1 MRAHTR
7 PRSEDRNAPPDAPA
21 RGPEAIGGMSRVF
34 AARRHGGLPVLVL
47 LAGLALSITLALL
60 TRRELASSAS
70 ERFDA
75 VALDVARKVERR
87 FDDYTAVLVGLQ
99 ARFNTERE
107 LTRKEFRDYVAGLH
121 LHTNYPGFQAV
132 NFAAYLR
139 EGEKQRF
146 EALMREDAALNAAI
160 GAPYAVKPPGQR
172 AEYFP
177 LAFIEP
183 LAGNERLLGNDLGAM
198 PQRGNALEQSRD
210 TGGLASSG
218 RRIRIG
224 QQQPAV
230 GLAMRLPVYRAG
242 MPQETVEQRRAAYIG
257 TVGAGFSVAAML
269 RDVLGDRGAQPTR
282 RLRLV
287 DAGPGPGATGTR
299 TESGFVELT
308 QVDDNQLLYDSA
320 APGGPPGAGARAAS
334 ATANASTS
342 AAPRVLRH
350 LVFELGGRSW
360 LIEVSDDERAVVGPV
375 DEAAPWL
382 IGLAGAIIS
391 ALLAGV
397 VFSLGSAGGR
407 AQALAREMTRHLRDS
422 ERQLEEA
429 QRLANLGSWILD
441 TPTGRLKC
449 SSQARRILGLQDD
462 ETELAELATL
472 LARVPPDERTVVGE
486 HILEAALRRE
496 RREFEHHLDLP
507 DGGERWLHV
516 IVEPVD
522 EAGAHQLRG
531 VVRDDTQARRNAL
544 RLQLEHEIARL
555 LLADGEPNTVLAKA
569 LEAACL
575 HLRWDCAAL
584 WRAGIDGR
592 ARCTAAW
599 RVADVPALEH
609 FTRISRTLEYR
620 ADEGSLG
627 RAWAQRAPVH
637 MERLQE
643 LNDFTRD
650 AFAGRAGLSVGLIV
664 PTTAG
669 GSMTAME
676 FYSRDA
682 LTADADAL
690 ESLNVIAM
698 QIAQY
703 EQRMHAE
710 RQLRHVAS
718 HDALTGLQN
727 RAALEREMAR
737 AIKRSNR
744 HRMRF
749 AVMFIDLDRFKQI
762 NDTLGHGVGD
772 MMIRVCGERLKA
784 LLREDDTVARFGGDE
799 FVLLLEN
806 LSSPSDAAM
815 LAKKALACFE
825 EPFLT
830 DGHELHVS
838 ASIGVSV
845 YPEDGADAETLVK
858 NADTAM
864 YRAKER
870 GRGSYCFYTAQM
882 NAQGTE
888 RLMLE
893 SGLRRAVE
901 RGELEL
907 HYQPKME
914 LGGQRIVGVEALMRW
929 RHPALGMVS
938 PAQFIPIA
946 EETGLI
952 ESIGRW
958 ALERACADAMTWR
971 EVGLP
976 ALQVSVNLSP
986 RQLGSRNVINE
997 IRTILDTTGLEPGL
1011 LELEITEGVMMKNPE
1026 HAVKLLEDI
1035 RAMGIGLAID
1045 DFGTGYS
1052 SLSYLKRFPLST
1064 VKIDRAFIHDVSENA
1079 DAQALVD
1086 SIITLAHGLRMKVVA
1101 EGVETMVQL
1110 DHLRSRGCDEIQGFL
1125 LCKPLP
1131 RDELCKFVLRH
1142 LNTPFASPIAA

>member
-1 MRAHTR
+1 VSGADVGHR
-7 PRSEDRNAPPDAPA
+7 PAV
-21 RGPEAIGGMSRVF
+21 SRVF
-34 AARRHGGLPVLVL
+34 SARRPGVLPLIVM
-47 LAGLALSITLALL
+47 LAGLALSILLALL
-60 TRRELASSAS
+60 ARRELANNAN

-75 VALDVARKVERR
+75 VAIDIARKVERR

-107 LTRKEFRDYVAGLH
+107 LTRKDFRDYVAGLN
-121 LHTNYPGFQAV
+121 LPANYPGFQAV
-132 NFAAYLR
+132 NFAAYLS
-139 EGEKQRF
+139 GDDKARF
-146 EALMREDAALNAAI
+146 EAAMREDAALSAAI
-160 GAPYAVKPPGQR
+160 GSPYAVKPPGAR
-172 AEYFP
+172 PEYYP

-198 PQRGNALEQSRD
+198 PNRGNALEQSRD

-224 QQQPAV
+224 QKQAAI
-230 GLAMRLPVYRAG
+230 GLAMRLPVYRPG
-242 MPQETVEQRRAAYIG
+242 TPLETVEQRRAAYIG

-269 RDVLGDRGAQPTR
+269 RDVLGARDAQPTR
-282 RLRLV
+282 RLRLL

-299 TESGFVELT
+299 SESRFVS
-308 QVDDNQLLYDSA
+308 VAKIDDEQMLYDSA
-320 APGGPPGAGARAAS
+320 APEGPTAAAAATTHPHTPAAKAPARVQ
-334 ATANASTS
+334 
-342 AAPRVLRH
+342 RL
-350 LVFELGGRSW
+350 LGFELGGHSW
-360 LIEVSDDERAVVGPV
+360 LIEVSDDQHAVTGKL
-375 DEAAPWL
+375 DQAAPWL
-382 IGLAGAIIS
+382 IAVAGAVIS

-397 VFSLGSAGGR
+397 VYSLGTAGSR
-407 AQALAREMTRHLRDS
+407 AQALARDMTRHLRDS

-441 TPTGRLKC
+441 GQTGRLQC
-449 SSQARRILGLQDD
+449 SAQATRILGLGGSGL
-462 ETELAELATL
+462 TELAAL
-472 LARVPPDERTVVGE
+472 LSRVPADERTEVGE
-486 HILEAALRRE
+486 HIRDAARCRE
-496 RREFEHHLDLP
+496 RREFDHHLHLA
-507 DGGERWLHV
+507 DGDERWLHV
-516 IVEPVD
+516 IVEPTD
-522 EAGAHQLRG
+522 EGGRPLLRG
-531 VVRDDTQARRNAL
+531 VVRDDTQQRRSAL
-544 RLQLEHEIARL
+544 RLNLEHQIARL

-569 LEAACL
+569 LEAACA

-584 WRAGIDGR
+584 WRAGVDGR

-609 FTRISRTLEYR
+609 FVRISRTLEYR

-627 RAWAQRAPVH
+627 RAWAQGSAVRVD
-637 MERLQE
+637 RLQE

-664 PTTAG
+664 PTTAA
-669 GSMTAME
+669 GSMTALE
-676 FYSRDA
+676 FYCRDA
-682 LTADADAL
+682 QAADADAL
-690 ESLNVIAM
+690 ETLNVIAM

-703 EQRMHAE
+703 EQRMSAE
-710 RQLRHVAS
+710 QQLRHVAS

-727 RAALEREMAR
+727 RASLERELSR

-772 MMIRVCGERLKA
+772 LMIRVCGERLQA

-806 LSSPSDAAM
+806 LSSPSDAAV

-830 DGHELHVS
+830 DGHELHIS

-845 YPEDGADAETLVK
+845 YPEDGNDAETLVK

-870 GRGSYCFYTAQM
+870 GRGTYCFYTAQM

-893 SGLRRAVE
+893 SGLRRAVD

-907 HYQPKME
+907 HYQPKLE
-914 LGGQRIVGVEALMRW
+914 LGSQRIVGVEALMRW

-952 ESIGRW
+952 EPIGRW
-958 ALERACADAMTWR
+958 ALERACADAVAWR
-971 EVGLP
+971 ALGLP
-976 ALQVSVNLSP
+976 ALQMSVNVSP
-986 RQLGSRNVINE
+986 RQLNSRSIINE
-997 IRTILDTTGLEPGL
+997 IRTILDSTGLEPEL
-1011 LELEITEGVMMKNPE
+1011 LELEITEGAMMKNPE
-1026 HAVKLLEDI
+1026 HAVKLLEDV
-1035 RAMGIGLAID
+1035 RAMGVGLAID

-1052 SLSYLKRFPLST
+1052 SLSYLRRFPLST
-1064 VKIDRAFIHDVSENA
+1064 VKIDRAFINDVSENA

-1142 LNTPFASPIAA
+1142 ISTPFASPIAA

>member
-1 MRAHTR
+1 VVFMSAVDRSTR
-7 PRSEDRNAPPDAPA
+7 PVVTRLF
-21 RGPEAIGGMSRVF
+21 GG
-34 AARRHGGLPVLVL
+34 RRPGALPLVVL
-47 LAGLALSITLALL
+47 LAGVALSIALALL
-60 TRRELASSAS
+60 THRELARNADD
-70 ERFDA
+70 RFDA
-75 VALDVARKVERR
+75 VAMDIARKVERR

-107 LTRKEFRDYVAGLH
+107 LTRKDFSDYVAGLN
-121 LHTNYPGFQAV
+121 LPANYPGFQAV
-132 NFAAYLR
+132 NYAAYLR
-139 EGEKQRF
+139 GDDKARF
-146 EALMREDAALNAAI
+146 EALMSEDGTLTAAI
-160 GAPYAVKPPGQR
+160 GSPYAVKPPGAR
-172 AEYFP
+172 AEYYP

-183 LAGNERLLGNDLGAM
+183 LAGNERALGKDLGAM
-198 PQRGNALEQSRD
+198 PNRGNALEQSRD

-218 RRIRIG
+218 RRIRIA
-224 QQQPAV
+224 QQKDSI
-230 GLAMRLPVYRAG
+230 GLAMRLPVYRPG
-242 MPQETVEQRRAAYIG
+242 MPVDTVEQRRAAYIG
-257 TVGAGFSVAAML
+257 TVGAGFSVSAML
-269 RDVLGDRGAQPTR
+269 GDVLGTRDAPPTR
-282 RLRLV
+282 RLRLI
-287 DAGPGPGATGTR
+287 DAGPGAGATGSR
-299 TESGFVELT
+299 SESRFVSVANIDES
-308 QVDDNQLLYDSA
+308 QLLYDSA
-320 APGGPPGAGARAAS
+320 APEGLPATATAARQPAAS
-334 ATANASTS
+334 P
-342 AAPRVLRH
+342 APRVQRQLA
-350 LVFELGGRSW
+350 FELGGHSW
-360 LIEVSDDERAVVGPV
+360 LIEVSDDAHAVAGTV

-382 IGLAGAIIS
+382 IALAGSVIS
-391 ALLAGV
+391 VLLAGV
-397 VFSLGSAGGR
+397 VYSLGTAGGR
-407 AQALAREMTRHLRDS
+407 AQALARDMTRHLRDS

-441 TPTGRLKC
+441 PQTGHMQC
-449 SSQARRILGLQDD
+449 SAEARRILGLDGTGT
-462 ETELAELATL
+462 TELAAL
-472 LARVPPDERTVVGE
+472 LSRVPADERTEVGE
-486 HILEAALRRE
+486 HIRDAARCRE
-496 RREFEHHLDLP
+496 RREFEHHLHLA
-507 DGGERWLHV
+507 DGGERWLRV
-516 IVEPVD
+516 IVEPAE
-522 EAGAHQLRG
+522 EAGGLLLRG
-531 VVRDDTQARRNAL
+531 VVRDDTEQRRSAL
-544 RLQLEHEIARL
+544 RQNLEHEIARL
-555 LLADGEPNTVLAKA
+555 LLADGEPNAVLAKA
-569 LEAACL
+569 LEAACM

-584 WRAGIDGR
+584 WRAGVDGR

-599 RVADVPALEH
+599 RVDGAPALEH
-609 FTRISRTLEYR
+609 FVRISRTLEYR

-627 RAWAQRAPVH
+627 RAWGQCTAVRVD
-637 MERLQE
+637 RLQDV
-643 LNDFTRD
+643 NDFTRD
-650 AFAGRAGLSVGLIV
+650 AFAGRAGLSVGLVV
-664 PTTAG
+664 PPAAAG
-669 GSMTAME
+669 AMTALE
-676 FYSRDA
+676 FYCRDPRA
-682 LTADADAL
+682 ADDNAL

-710 RQLRHVAS
+710 QQLRHVAS

-727 RAALEREMAR
+727 RSSLERELSR

-772 MMIRVCGERLKA
+772 RMIRVCGERLQA

-806 LSSPSDAAM
+806 LSSPSDAAV
-815 LAKKALACFE
+815 LAKKALACFD

-830 DGHELHVS
+830 DGHELHIS

-845 YPEDGADAETLVK
+845 YPEDGGDAETLVK

-893 SGLRRAVE
+893 SGLRRAVD

-907 HYQPKME
+907 HYQPKLE
-914 LGGQRIVGVEALMRW
+914 LETQRIVGVEALMRW

-952 ESIGRW
+952 ETIGRW
-958 ALERACADAMTWR
+958 ALERACADAVAWR
-971 EVGLP
+971 ALGMP
-976 ALQVSVNLSP
+976 ALQVSVNVSP
-986 RQLGSRNVINE
+986 RQLGSRSIINE
-997 IRTILDTTGLEPGL
+997 IRGILDSTGLEPEL
-1011 LELEITEGVMMKNPE
+1011 LELEITEGAMMKNPE

-1052 SLSYLKRFPLST
+1052 SLSYLRRFPLSA
-1064 VKIDRAFIHDVSENA
+1064 VKIDRAFINDVSENA

-1110 DHLRSRGCDEIQGFL
+1110 DHLRSRGCDEIQGYL

-1142 LNTPFASPIAA
+1142 LSTPFASPIAA

>member
-1 MRAHTR
+1 MTPRHRSRAEER
-7 PRSEDRNAPPDAPA
+7 RAASEAAASAVPVAAAGGPRA
-21 RGPEAIGGMSRVF
+21 F
-34 AARRHGGLPVLVL
+34 AARRPGVLPLVVLV
-47 LAGLALSITLALL
+47 AGLALSITLALL
-60 TRRELASSAS
+60 TRSELASSAS

-75 VALDVARKVERR
+75 AALDIARKVERR

-107 LTRKEFRDYVAGLH
+107 LTRKEFRDYVAGLN
-121 LHTNYPGFQAV
+121 LHSNYPGFQAV

-139 EGEKQRF
+139 DGEKERF
-146 EALMREDAALNAAI
+146 EALMREDAGLNAAI
-160 GAPYAVKPPGQR
+160 GSPYTVKPPGQR

-183 LAGNERLLGNDLGAM
+183 LAGNERLLGRDLGAM

-224 QQQPAV
+224 QQQQI

-242 MPQETVEQRRAAYIG
+242 MPVETVEQRRAAYVG
-257 TVGAGFSVAAML
+257 TVGAGFSVPAML
-269 RDVLGDRGAQPTR
+269 KDVLGDRDAHATR
-282 RLRLV
+282 RLRLI
-287 DAGPGPGATGTR
+287 DAGPGTGATGTR
-299 TESGFVELT
+299 TESRFVELARI
-308 QVDDNQLLYDSA
+308 DDDQLLYDSA
-320 APGGPPGAGARAAS
+320 APETAAS
-334 ATANASTS
+334 ATALRAASANAGTD
-342 AAPRVLRH
+342 AAPRVMRH

-360 LIEVSDDERAVVGPV
+360 LIEVSDDEHAVVGAV

-382 IGLAGAIIS
+382 IGLAGAVIS

-397 VFSLGSAGGR
+397 VFSLGSAGSR
-407 AQALAREMTRHLRDS
+407 AQALARDMTRHLRDS

-429 QRLANLGSWILD
+429 QRLAKLGSWILD
-441 TPTGRLKC
+441 AQSGRLAC
-449 SSQARRILGLQDD
+449 SSEARRILGLEDGAA
-462 ETELAELATL
+462 AELGGVL
-472 LARVPPDERTVVGE
+472 SRVPAEERAEVE
-486 HILEAALRRE
+486 QHIREAAARRE
-496 RREFEHHLDLP
+496 RREFEHHLLLV
-507 DGGERWLHV
+507 DGSERWLHV
-516 IVEPVD
+516 TVEPVD
-522 EAGAHQLRG
+522 EGGAGKLRG
-531 VVRDDTQARRNAL
+531 VVRDDTQLRRSAL

-555 LLADGEPNTVLAKA
+555 LLADGEPNAVLAQA
-569 LEAACL
+569 LEAACV

-584 WRAGIDGR
+584 WRAGADGR

-599 RVADVPALEH
+599 RVADAPALEH
-609 FTRISRTLEYR
+609 FTRISRSLEYR

-627 RAWAQRAPVH
+627 RAWAGGIPVYVD
-637 MERLQE
+637 RLQQV
-643 LNDFTRD
+643 NDFTRD

-664 PTTAG
+664 PTTAA
-669 GSMTAME
+669 GSMTALE
-676 FYSRDA
+676 LYSRDA
-682 LTADADAL
+682 RTADADAL
-690 ESLNVIAM
+690 ETLNVIAM

-710 RQLRHVAS
+710 QQLRHVAS

-806 LSSPSDAAM
+806 LSSPSDAAV

-830 DGHELHVS
+830 GGHELHIS

-845 YPEDGADAETLVK
+845 YPEDGVDAETLVK

-958 ALERACADAMTWR
+958 ALERACADAVSWR
-971 EVGLP
+971 EAGVP

-1011 LELEITEGVMMKNPE
+1011 LELEITEGAMMKNPE

-1035 RAMGIGLAID
+1035 RAMGVGLAID

-1052 SLSYLKRFPLST
+1052 SLSYLRRFPLST

-1110 DHLRSRGCDEIQGFL
+1110 DHLAQRGCDEIQGYL

-1142 LNTPFASPIAA
+1142 ISTPFASPIAA

>member
-1 MRAHTR
+1 MSAAAEGHR
-7 PRSEDRNAPPDAPA
+7 P
-21 RGPEAIGGMSRVF
+21 V
-34 AARRHGGLPVLVL
+34 AAGLSSGRRPGVLPLIVL
-47 LAGLALSITLALL
+47 LAGVALSIALALL
-60 TRRELASSAS
+60 THRELARNADD
-70 ERFDA
+70 RFDA
-75 VALDVARKVERR
+75 VAMDIARKVERR

-107 LTRKEFRDYVAGLH
+107 LTRKDFRDYVAGLN
-121 LHTNYPGFQAV
+121 LAANYPGFQAV
-132 NFAAYLR
+132 NYAAYLR
-139 EGEKQRF
+139 GDDKARF
-146 EALMREDAALNAAI
+146 EALMRQDETLTAAI
-160 GAPYAVKPPGQR
+160 GSPYAVKPPGAR
-172 AEYFP
+172 AEYYP
-177 LAFIEP
+177 LAFVEP
-183 LAGNERLLGNDLGAM
+183 LAGNERALGKDLGAM
-198 PQRGNALEQSRD
+198 PNRGNALEQSRD

-224 QQQPAV
+224 QQKDAI
-230 GLAMRLPVYRAG
+230 GLAMRLPVYRPG
-242 MPQETVEQRRAAYIG
+242 MPVDTVEQRRAAYIG

-269 RDVLGDRGAQPTR
+269 RDVLGTPDAQPTR
-282 RLRLV
+282 RLRLI
-287 DAGPGPGATGTR
+287 DAGLGAGDTGTR
-299 TESGFVELT
+299 AESRFVS
-308 QVDDNQLLYDSA
+308 VANIDDSQLLYDSA
-320 APGGPPGAGARAAS
+320 APEELPAA
-334 ATANASTS
+334 ATAARQPAAGT
-342 AAPRVLRH
+342 APRVQRVLA
-350 LVFELGGRSW
+350 FELGGHSW
-360 LIEVSDDERAVVGPV
+360 LIEVSDDMDAVTGTV
-375 DEAAPWL
+375 DKAAPWL
-382 IGLAGAIIS
+382 IALAGSVIS

-397 VFSLGSAGGR
+397 VYSLGTAGGR
-407 AQALAREMTRHLRDS
+407 AQALARDMTRHLRDS

-441 TPTGRLKC
+441 AQTGHMQC
-449 SSQARRILGLQDD
+449 SAEARRILGLDGTGS
-462 ETELAELATL
+462 TELAAL
-472 LARVPPDERTVVGE
+472 LSRVPADQRTEVGE
-486 HILEAALRRE
+486 HISEVARCRE
-496 RREFEHHLDLP
+496 RREFEHHLHLV

-516 IVEPVD
+516 IVEPAE
-522 EAGAHQLRG
+522 EAGGLLLRG
-531 VVRDDTQARRNAL
+531 VVRDDTEQRRSAL
-544 RLQLEHEIARL
+544 RQNLEHEIARL
-555 LLADGEPNTVLAKA
+555 LLADGEPQAVLAKA
-569 LEAACL
+569 LEAACV

-584 WRAGIDGR
+584 WRAGVDGR

-599 RVADVPALEH
+599 RVDGMPALEH
-609 FTRISRTLEYR
+609 FVRISRTLEYR

-627 RAWAQRAPVH
+627 RAWAQGTAVRV
-637 MERLQE
+637 ERLQDV
-643 LNDFTRD
+643 NDFTRD
-650 AFAGRAGLSVGLIV
+650 AFAGRAGLTVGLIV
-664 PTTAG
+664 PTTAAG
-669 GSMTAME
+669 AMTALE
-676 FYSRDA
+676 FYCRDPRA
-682 LTADADAL
+682 ADDDAL

-727 RAALEREMAR
+727 RSSLERELSR

-772 MMIRVCGERLKA
+772 RMIRVCGERLQA

-799 FVLLLEN
+799 FVLLMEN
-806 LSSPSDAAM
+806 LSSPSDAAV

-830 DGHELHVS
+830 DGHELHIS

-845 YPEDGADAETLVK
+845 YPEDGGDAETLVK

-893 SGLRRAVE
+893 SGLRRAVD

-907 HYQPKME
+907 HYQPKLE
-914 LGGQRIVGVEALMRW
+914 LDTRRIVGVEALMRW
-929 RHPALGMVS
+929 RHPVLGMVS

-958 ALERACADAMTWR
+958 ALERACDDAVAWR
-971 EVGLP
+971 ALGMP
-976 ALQVSVNLSP
+976 ALQVSVNVSP
-986 RQLGSRNVINE
+986 RQLGSRSIINE
-997 IRTILDTTGLEPGL
+997 IRGILDSTGLEPEL
-1011 LELEITEGVMMKNPE
+1011 LELEITEGAMMKNPE

-1052 SLSYLKRFPLST
+1052 SLSYLRRFPLST
-1064 VKIDRAFIHDVSENA
+1064 VKIDRAFINDVSENA

-1110 DHLRSRGCDEIQGFL
+1110 DHLRSRGCDEIQGYL

-1142 LNTPFASPIAA
+1142 LSTPFASPIAA

>member
-1 MRAHTR
+1 MSGGGQGMRAAASRLFGTR
-7 PRSEDRNAPPDAPA
+7 RPGA
-21 RGPEAIGGMSRVF
+21 
-34 AARRHGGLPVLVL
+34 LPLIVL
-47 LAGLALSITLALL
+47 LTGLALSITLALL
-60 TRRELASSAS
+60 TRRELASNAA

-75 VALDVARKVERR
+75 AALDIARKVERR

-99 ARFNTERE
+99 ARFNTDHE
-107 LTRKEFRDYVAGLH
+107 LTRKDFRDYVAGLN
-121 LHTNYPGFQAV
+121 LPANYPGFQAV
-132 NFAAYLR
+132 NFAVYLR
-139 EGEKQRF
+139 AEDKDRF
-146 EALMREDAALNAAI
+146 EATMRQDAGLSAAI
-160 GAPYAVKPPGQR
+160 GSPYTVKPPGAR
-172 AEYFP
+172 PEYYP

-183 LAGNERLLGNDLGAM
+183 LAGNERALGKDLGAM

-224 QQQPAV
+224 PQQGSV
-230 GLAMRLPVYRAG
+230 GLAMRLPVYRPGA
-242 MPQETVEQRRAAYIG
+242 PLETVEQRRAAYIG

-269 RDVLGDRGAQPTR
+269 RDVLGARDAATTR
-282 RLRLV
+282 RLRLL
-287 DAGPGPGATGTR
+287 DAGPGSGATGTR
-299 TESGFVELT
+299 AESRFVGFAKI
-308 QVDDNQLLYDSA
+308 DDDQLLYDSA
-320 APGGPPGAGARAAS
+320 APDGAPAAAKTAAATEARVQRLLS
-334 ATANASTS
+334 
-342 AAPRVLRH
+342 
-350 LVFELGGRSW
+350 FELGGHSW
-360 LIEVSDDERAVVGPV
+360 LIEVSDDAHAVNGTV
-375 DEAAPWL
+375 DEAVPWL
-382 IGLAGAIIS
+382 IAVAGAVIS

-397 VFSLGSAGGR
+397 VYSLGTAGGR
-407 AQALAREMTRHLRDS
+407 AQALARDMTRHLRAS

-441 TPTGRLKC
+441 PQSGRMQC
-449 SSQARRILGLQDD
+449 SAEARRILGLDGSGI
-462 ETELAELATL
+462 TELAAL
-472 LARVPPDERTVVGE
+472 LSRVPADERTEVGE
-486 HILEAALRRE
+486 HIRDAARCRE
-496 RREFEHHLDLP
+496 RREFDHHLHLA

-516 IVEPVD
+516 IVEPTEED
-522 EAGAHQLRG
+522 GRTLLRG
-531 VVRDDTQARRNAL
+531 VVRDDTQQRRSML
-544 RLQLEHEIARL
+544 RLNLEHGIARL
-555 LLADGEPNTVLAKA
+555 LLAEGEPNAVLAKA
-569 LEAACL
+569 LEAACT

-584 WRAGIDGR
+584 WRAGADGR

-609 FTRISRTLEYR
+609 FVRISRTLEYR

-627 RAWAQRAPVH
+627 RAWALGSPVRVEH
-637 MERLQE
+637 LQG

-650 AFAGRAGLSVGLIV
+650 AFAGRAGLSLGLIV
-664 PTTAG
+664 PTAAAG
-669 GSMTAME
+669 AMTALE
-676 FYSRDA
+676 FYSRDTKA
-682 LTADADAL
+682 ADAEAL
-690 ESLNVIAM
+690 ETLNIIAM

-703 EQRMHAE
+703 EQRMSAE
-710 RQLRHVAS
+710 LQLRHVAS

-727 RAALEREMAR
+727 RASLERELSR

-806 LSSPSDAAM
+806 LSSPSDAAV

-830 DGHELHVS
+830 GGHELHIS

-845 YPEDGADAETLVK
+845 YPEDGVDAETLVK

-893 SGLRRAVE
+893 SGLRRAVD

-907 HYQPKME
+907 HYQPKLE
-914 LGGQRIVGVEALMRW
+914 LETQRIVGVEALMRW

-952 ESIGRW
+952 EPIGRW
-958 ALERACADAMTWR
+958 ALERACADAVAWR
-971 EVGLP
+971 ALGVP
-976 ALQVSVNLSP
+976 ALQVSVNVSP
-986 RQLGSRNVINE
+986 RQLGSRSIINE
-997 IRTILDTTGLEPGL
+997 IRAILDSTGLEPEL
-1011 LELEITEGVMMKNPE
+1011 LELEITEGAMMKNPE

-1035 RAMGIGLAID
+1035 RALGIGLAID

-1052 SLSYLKRFPLST
+1052 SLSYLRRFPLST
-1064 VKIDRAFIHDVSENA
+1064 VKIDRAFINDVSENA

-1142 LNTPFASPIAA
+1142 IGTPFASPIAA

>member
-1 MRAHTR
+1 VSGADVGHR
-7 PRSEDRNAPPDAPA
+7 PAV
-21 RGPEAIGGMSRVF
+21 SRVF
-34 AARRHGGLPVLVL
+34 SARRPGVLPLIVM
-47 LAGLALSITLALL
+47 LAGLALSILLALL
-60 TRRELASSAS
+60 ARRELANNAN

-75 VALDVARKVERR
+75 VAMDIARKVERR

-107 LTRKEFRDYVAGLH
+107 LTRKDFRDYVAGLN
-121 LHTNYPGFQAV
+121 LPANYPGFQAV
-132 NFAAYLR
+132 NFAAYLS
-139 EGEKQRF
+139 GDDKARF
-146 EALMREDAALNAAI
+146 EAAMREDAALSAAI
-160 GAPYAVKPPGQR
+160 GSPYAVKPPGAR
-172 AEYFP
+172 PEYYP

-198 PQRGNALEQSRD
+198 PNRGNALEQSRD

-224 QQQPAV
+224 QKQAAI
-230 GLAMRLPVYRAG
+230 GLAMRLPVYRPG
-242 MPQETVEQRRAAYIG
+242 TPLETVEQRRAAYIG

-269 RDVLGDRGAQPTR
+269 RDVLGARDAQPTR
-282 RLRLV
+282 RLRLL

-299 TESGFVELT
+299 SESRFVS
-308 QVDDNQLLYDSA
+308 VAKIDDEQMLYDSA
-320 APGGPPGAGARAAS
+320 APEGPTAAAAATTHPHTPAAKAPARVQ
-334 ATANASTS
+334 
-342 AAPRVLRH
+342 RL
-350 LVFELGGRSW
+350 LGFELGGHSW
-360 LIEVSDDERAVVGPV
+360 LIEVSDDQHAVTGKL
-375 DEAAPWL
+375 DQAAPWL
-382 IGLAGAIIS
+382 IAVAGAVIS

-397 VFSLGSAGGR
+397 VYSLGTAGSR
-407 AQALAREMTRHLRDS
+407 AQALARDMTRHLRDS

-441 TPTGRLKC
+441 GQTGRLQC
-449 SSQARRILGLQDD
+449 SAQASRILGLGGSGL
-462 ETELAELATL
+462 TELAAL
-472 LARVPPDERTVVGE
+472 LSRVPADERTEVGE
-486 HILEAALRRE
+486 HIRDAARCRE
-496 RREFEHHLDLP
+496 RREFDHHLHLA
-507 DGGERWLHV
+507 DGDERWLHV
-516 IVEPVD
+516 IVEPTD
-522 EAGAHQLRG
+522 EGGRPLLRG
-531 VVRDDTQARRNAL
+531 VVRDDTQQRRSAL
-544 RLQLEHEIARL
+544 RLNLEHQIARL

-569 LEAACL
+569 LEAACA

-584 WRAGIDGR
+584 WRAGVDGR

-609 FTRISRTLEYR
+609 FVRISRTLEYR

-627 RAWAQRAPVH
+627 RAWALGSAVRVD
-637 MERLQE
+637 RLQE

-664 PTTAG
+664 PTTAA
-669 GSMTAME
+669 GSMTALE
-676 FYSRDA
+676 FYCRDA
-682 LTADADAL
+682 QAADADAL
-690 ESLNVIAM
+690 ETLNVIAM

-703 EQRMHAE
+703 EQRMSAE
-710 RQLRHVAS
+710 QQLRHVAS

-727 RAALEREMAR
+727 RASLERELSR

-772 MMIRVCGERLKA
+772 LMIRVCGERLQA

-806 LSSPSDAAM
+806 LSSPSDAAV

-830 DGHELHVS
+830 DGHELHIS

-845 YPEDGADAETLVK
+845 YPEDGNDAETLVK

-870 GRGSYCFYTAQM
+870 GRGTYCFYTAQM

-893 SGLRRAVE
+893 SGLRRAVD

-907 HYQPKME
+907 HYQPKLE
-914 LGGQRIVGVEALMRW
+914 LGSQRIVGVEALMRW

-952 ESIGRW
+952 EPIGRW
-958 ALERACADAMTWR
+958 ALERACADAVAWR
-971 EVGLP
+971 ALGLP
-976 ALQVSVNLSP
+976 ALQMSVNVSP
-986 RQLGSRNVINE
+986 RQLNSRSIINE
-997 IRTILDTTGLEPGL
+997 IRTILDSTGLEPEL
-1011 LELEITEGVMMKNPE
+1011 LELEITEGAMMKNPE
-1026 HAVKLLEDI
+1026 HAVKLLEDV
-1035 RAMGIGLAID
+1035 RAMGVGLAID

-1052 SLSYLKRFPLST
+1052 SLSYLRRFPLST
-1064 VKIDRAFIHDVSENA
+1064 VKIDRAFINDVSENA

-1142 LNTPFASPIAA
+1142 ISTPFASPIAA

>member
-1 MRAHTR
+1 MSAR
-7 PRSEDRNAPPDAPA
+7 PAV
-21 RGPEAIGGMSRVF
+21 SRLF
-34 AARRHGGLPVLVL
+34 SARRPGVLPLIVL
-47 LAGLALSITLALL
+47 LAGLALSIMLALL
-60 TRRELASSAS
+60 AHRELANNADD
-70 ERFDA
+70 RFDA
-75 VALDVARKVERR
+75 AAMDIARKVERR

-99 ARFNTERE
+99 ARFNTEHE
-107 LTRKEFRDYVAGLH
+107 LTRKDFRDYVAGLN
-121 LHTNYPGFQAV
+121 LPANYPGFQAV

-139 EGEKQRF
+139 GDDKARF
-146 EALMREDAALNAAI
+146 EARMRQDAGLSAAI
-160 GAPYAVKPPGQR
+160 GSAYAIKPPGGR
-172 AEYFP
+172 PEYYP

-198 PQRGNALEQSRD
+198 PNRGNALEQSRD

-224 QQQPAV
+224 QKQSAI
-230 GLAMRLPVYRAG
+230 GLAMRLPVYRPGA
-242 MPQETVEQRRAAYIG
+242 PLETVEQRREAYVG
-257 TVGAGFSVAAML
+257 TVGAGFSVAAMM
-269 RDVLGDRGAQPTR
+269 RDVLGPPEAQPTR
-282 RLRLV
+282 RLRLL

-299 TESGFVELT
+299 SESRFVSMAKI
-308 QVDDNQLLYDSA
+308 DDEQLLYDSA
-320 APGGPPGAGARAAS
+320 APDGPT
-334 ATANASTS
+334 ATA
-342 AAPRVLRH
+342 AATQTPATKAPARVQRMLS
-350 LVFELGGRSW
+350 FELGGHSW
-360 LIEVSDDERAVVGPV
+360 LIEVSDDQHAVAGAV

-382 IGLAGAIIS
+382 IAFAGAVIS
-391 ALLAGV
+391 VLLAGV
-397 VFSLGSAGGR
+397 VYSLGTAGGR
-407 AQALAREMTRHLRDS
+407 AQALARDMTRHLRDS

-441 TPTGRLKC
+441 AQTGRLQC
-449 SSQARRILGLQDD
+449 SAEARRILGLDASGV
-462 ETELAELATL
+462 TELAAL
-472 LARVPPDERTVVGE
+472 LSRVPADERTEVGE
-486 HILEAALRRE
+486 HIRDAARCRE
-496 RREFEHHLDLP
+496 RREFDHHLHMG
-507 DGGERWLHV
+507 DGGESWLHV
-516 IVEPVD
+516 IVEPAE
-522 EAGAHQLRG
+522 EAGRLLLRG
-531 VVRDDTQARRNAL
+531 VVRDDTQQRRSAS
-544 RLQLEHEIARL
+544 RLNLEHQIARL
-555 LLADGEPNTVLAKA
+555 LLADGEPDTVLAKA
-569 LEAACL
+569 LEAACV
-575 HLRWDCAAL
+575 HLAWDCAAL
-584 WRAGIDGR
+584 WRAGVDGR

-599 RVADVPALEH
+599 RVAGVPALEH
-609 FTRISRTLEYR
+609 FVRISRTLEYR

-627 RAWAQRAPVH
+627 RAWAQGSAVRVD
-637 MERLQE
+637 RLQE

-664 PTTAG
+664 PTSAG
-669 GSMTAME
+669 GSMTALE
-676 FYSRDA
+676 FYCRDPQA
-682 LTADADAL
+682 ADADAL

-703 EQRMHAE
+703 EQRMSAE

-727 RAALEREMAR
+727 RAALERELSR

-772 MMIRVCGERLKA
+772 MMIRVCGERLQA

-799 FVLLLEN
+799 FVLLMES
-806 LSSPSDAAM
+806 LSSPSDAAV
-815 LAKKALACFE
+815 LAKRALACFE

-830 DGHELHVS
+830 DGHELHIS

-845 YPEDGADAETLVK
+845 YPEDGSDAETLVK

-870 GRGSYCFYTAQM
+870 GRGTYCFYTAQM

-893 SGLRRAVE
+893 SGLRRAVD

-907 HYQPKME
+907 HYQPKLE
-914 LGGQRIVGVEALMRW
+914 LGSRRIVGVEALMRW

-952 ESIGRW
+952 EPIGRW
-958 ALERACADAMTWR
+958 ALERACADAVAWR
-971 EVGLP
+971 ALGLP
-976 ALQVSVNLSP
+976 ALQMSVNLSP
-986 RQLGSRNVINE
+986 RQLGSRGIIND
-997 IRTILDTTGLEPGL
+997 IRGILDSTGLEPEL
-1011 LELEITEGVMMKNPE
+1011 LELEITEGAMMKNPE
-1026 HAVKLLEDI
+1026 HAAKLLEDV
-1035 RAMGIGLAID
+1035 RAMGVGLAID

-1052 SLSYLKRFPLST
+1052 SLSYLRRFPLST
-1064 VKIDRAFIHDVSENA
+1064 VKIDRAFINDVPENA

-1142 LNTPFASPIAA
+1142 ISTPFASPIAA

>member
-1 MRAHTR
+1 MNRNGNAGR
-7 PRSEDRNAPPDAPA
+7 PLV
-21 RGPEAIGGMSRVF
+21 SRVF
-34 AARRHGGLPVLVL
+34 AARRPGALPLVVL
-47 LAGLALSITLALL
+47 LTGLALSVALAWL
-60 TRRELASSAS
+60 TRRELGNSAA

-75 VALDVARKVERR
+75 VALDIARKVEGR

-99 ARFNTERE
+99 ARFNTEHE
-107 LTRKEFRDYVAGLH
+107 LTRKDFRDYVAGLN
-121 LHTNYPGFQAV
+121 LPANYPGFQAV
-132 NFAAYLR
+132 NFAVHVR
-139 EGEKQRF
+139 GEDKARF
-146 EALMREDAALNAAI
+146 EAQMREDAGITAAI
-160 GAPYAVKPPGQR
+160 GSPYSIKPPGAR
-172 AEYFP
+172 AEYYP

-183 LAGNERLLGNDLGAM
+183 LAGNERLLGKDLGAM
-198 PQRGNALEQSRD
+198 PNRGDALEQSRD

-224 QQQPAV
+224 QQEQAF
-230 GLAMRLPVYRAG
+230 GLALRLPVYRAG
-242 MPQETVEQRRAAYIG
+242 APLETVEQRRAAYIG

-269 RDVLGDRGAQPTR
+269 REVLGARDEKATL
-282 RLRLV
+282 RLRLL

-299 TESGFVELT
+299 SGIRFIS
-308 QVDDNQLLYDSA
+308 QARIDDDQLIYDSA
-320 APGGPPGAGARAAS
+320 APNGLPTAAS
-334 ATANASTS
+334 AARPV
-342 AAPRVLRH
+342 AAAAAVSPRVQRL
-350 LVFELGGRSW
+350 LGFELGGHSW
-360 LIEVSDDERAVVGPV
+360 LIEISDDQHVVNGTV
-375 DEAAPWL
+375 DEAVPWL
-382 IGLAGAIIS
+382 IAVAGAIIS

-397 VFSLGSAGGR
+397 VYSLGTAGGR
-407 AQALAREMTRHLRDS
+407 AQALARDMTRHLRAS

-441 TPTGRLKC
+441 PQSGHMQC
-449 SSQARRILGLQDD
+449 SAEARRILGLDASGM
-462 ETELAELATL
+462 TELAAL
-472 LARVPPDERTVVGE
+472 LSRVPADERGEVGE
-486 HILEAALRRE
+486 HIRDAARCRE
-496 RREFEHHLDLP
+496 RREFDHHLHLA

-516 IVEPVD
+516 IVEPA
-522 EAGAHQLRG
+522 EEGGRALLRG
-531 VVRDDTQARRNAL
+531 VVRDDTQQRRSAL
-544 RLQLEHEIARL
+544 RLNLEHGIARL

-569 LEAACL
+569 LEAACT
-575 HLRWDCAAL
+575 HLGWDCAAL
-584 WRAGIDGR
+584 WRAGADGR

-609 FTRISRTLEYR
+609 FVRISRTLEYR

-627 RAWAQRAPVH
+627 RAWAQGSAVRVD
-637 MERLQE
+637 RLQE

-650 AFAGRAGLSVGLIV
+650 AFAGRAGLSLGLIV
-664 PTTAG
+664 PTTAAG
-669 GSMTAME
+669 AMTALE

-682 LTADADAL
+682 QAADAEAL
-690 ESLNVIAM
+690 ETLNIIAM

-703 EQRMHAE
+703 EQRMSAE
-710 RQLRHVAS
+710 LQLRHVAS

-727 RAALEREMAR
+727 RASLERELVR

-772 MMIRVCGERLKA
+772 RMIRVCGERLKA
-784 LLREDDTVARFGGDE
+784 LMREDDTVARFGGDE
-799 FVLLLEN
+799 FVLLMEN
-806 LSSPSDAAM
+806 LSSPADAAV

-830 DGHELHVS
+830 DGHELHIS

-845 YPEDGADAETLVK
+845 YPEDGSDAETLVK

-864 YRAKER
+864 YRAKDR

-893 SGLRRAVE
+893 SGLRRAVD

-907 HYQPKME
+907 HYQPK
-914 LGGQRIVGVEALMRW
+914 LDLATQRIVGVEALMRW

-958 ALERACADAMTWR
+958 ALQRACADAVAWR
-971 EVGLP
+971 SFGLP
-976 ALQVSVNLSP
+976 SMQVSVNLSP
-986 RQLGSRNVINE
+986 RQLGSRGVINE
-997 IRTILDTTGLEPGL
+997 IRSILDSTGLAPEL
-1011 LELEITEGVMMKNPE
+1011 LELEITEGAMMKNPE

-1035 RAMGIGLAID
+1035 RAMGVGLAID

-1052 SLSYLKRFPLST
+1052 SLSYLRRFPLST
-1064 VKIDRAFIHDVSENA
+1064 VKIDRAFINDVSENA

-1142 LNTPFASPIAA
+1142 ISAPFASPIAA

>member
-1 MRAHTR
+1 MNDDAKGPPRPLATR
-7 PRSEDRNAPPDAPA
+7 L
-21 RGPEAIGGMSRVF
+21 F
-34 AARRHGGLPVLVL
+34 AVRRPGALPLVVL
-47 LAGLALSITLALL
+47 LTGLALSVTLALL
-60 TRRELASSAS
+60 TRRELAGSAG

-75 VALDVARKVERR
+75 VAMDIARKVEGR

-99 ARFNTERE
+99 ARFNTDHEP
-107 LTRKEFRDYVAGLH
+107 TRKDFRDYVAGLN
-121 LHTNYPGFQAV
+121 LPTNYPGFQAV
-132 NFAAYLR
+132 NFAAYVR
-139 EGEKQRF
+139 DEDKARF
-146 EALMREDAALNAAI
+146 EAQMREDAALTAAM
-160 GAPYAVKPPGQR
+160 GSPYAVKPPGAR
-172 AEYFP
+172 PEYYP

-183 LAGNERLLGNDLGAM
+183 LAGNERLLGSDLGAM
-198 PQRGNALEQSRD
+198 PNRGDALEQSRD

-224 QQQPAV
+224 QQQQAI
-230 GLAMRLPVYRAG
+230 GLAMRLPVYRPGA
-242 MPQETVEQRRAAYIG
+242 PLETVEQRRAAYVG
-257 TVGAGFSVAAML
+257 TVGAGFSVGAML
-269 RDVLGDRGAQPTR
+269 RDVLGKRDAQATL
-282 RLRLV
+282 RLRLL

-299 TESGFVELT
+299 SEIRFISDAKI
-308 QVDDNQLLYDSA
+308 DDDQLLFDSA
-320 APGGPPGAGARAAS
+320 APEGTPTAASIVRPAAAAGATAS
-334 ATANASTS
+334 P
-342 AAPRVLRH
+342 PRVQRL
-350 LVFELGGRSW
+350 LTFELGGHSW
-360 LIEVSDDERAVVGPV
+360 LIEISDDQHVVNGTV
-375 DEAAPWL
+375 DEAVPWL
-382 IGLAGAIIS
+382 IAVAGAIIS

-397 VFSLGSAGGR
+397 VYSLGTAGGR
-407 AQALAREMTRHLRDS
+407 AQALARDMTRHLRAS

-441 TPTGRLKC
+441 PHSGHLQC
-449 SSQARRILGLQDD
+449 SAEARRILGLDGSGI
-462 ETELAELATL
+462 TELAAL
-472 LARVPPDERTVVGE
+472 LSRVPADERTEVGE
-486 HILEAALRRE
+486 QIRDAARCRA
-496 RREFEHHLDLP
+496 RREFDHHLHLA

-516 IVEPVD
+516 IVEPAE
-522 EAGAHQLRG
+522 EAGRMLLRG
-531 VVRDDTQARRNAL
+531 VVRDDTQQRRSAL
-544 RLQLEHEIARL
+544 RLNLEHGIARL

-569 LEAACL
+569 LEAACT

-584 WRAGIDGR
+584 WRAGVDGR

-599 RVADVPALEH
+599 RVPDVPALEH
-609 FTRISRTLEYR
+609 FVRISRTLEYR

-627 RAWAQRAPVH
+627 RAWARGSVVRV
-637 MERLQE
+637 ERLQE

-650 AFAGRAGLSVGLIV
+650 AFAGRAGLSLGLIV
-664 PTTAG
+664 PTAAAG
-669 GSMTAME
+669 AMTALE
-676 FYSRDA
+676 FYSRDPQA
-682 LTADADAL
+682 ADADAL
-690 ESLNVIAM
+690 ETLNIIAM

-703 EQRMHAE
+703 EQRMSAE
-710 RQLRHVAS
+710 LQLRHVAS

-727 RAALEREMAR
+727 RASLERELSR

-772 MMIRVCGERLKA
+772 RVIRVCGERLKA

-799 FVLLLEN
+799 FVLLMEN
-806 LSSPSDAAM
+806 LSSPADAAV

-830 DGHELHVS
+830 DGHELPIS

-845 YPEDGADAETLVK
+845 YPEDGSDAETLVK

-864 YRAKER
+864 YRAKDR

-907 HYQPKME
+907 HYQPKLDLE
-914 LGGQRIVGVEALMRW
+914 TRRIVGVEALMRW

-952 ESIGRW
+952 EPIGRW
-958 ALERACADAMTWR
+958 ALERACADAVAWR
-971 EVGLP
+971 ALGLP
-976 ALQVSVNLSP
+976 ALQMAVNLSP
-986 RQLGSRNVINE
+986 RQLGSRGIIND
-997 IRTILDTTGLEPGL
+997 IRSILDSTGLAPEL
-1011 LELEITEGVMMKNPE
+1011 LELEITEGAMMKNPE
-1026 HAVKLLEDI
+1026 HAVKLLEDV
-1035 RAMGIGLAID
+1035 RAMGVGLAID

-1052 SLSYLKRFPLST
+1052 SLSYLRRFPLST
-1064 VKIDRAFIHDVSENA
+1064 VKIDRAFINDVSENA

-1110 DHLRSRGCDEIQGFL
+1110 DHLAQRGCDEIQGYL

-1142 LNTPFASPIAA
+1142 ISTPFASPIAA

>member
-1 MRAHTR
+1 MTPSGRPKGEYRRAQPEGGPVSAGETVAR
-7 PRSEDRNAPPDAPA
+7 PA
-21 RGPEAIGGMSRVF
+21 MSRLF
-34 AARRHGGLPVLVL
+34 SARRPGMLPVVVL
-47 LAGLALSITLALL
+47 LAGLALSIALALL
-60 TRRELASSAS
+60 ARRELATNAND
-70 ERFDA
+70 RFDA
-75 VALDVARKVERR
+75 VAMDIARKVERR

-99 ARFNTERE
+99 ARFNTEQE
-107 LTRKEFRDYVAGLH
+107 LTRKDFRDYVAGLN
-121 LHTNYPGFQAV
+121 LPANYPGFQAV

-139 EGEKQRF
+139 ADDKARF
-146 EALMREDAALNAAI
+146 ETVMREDAGLAAAI
-160 GAPYAVKPPGQR
+160 GSPYAVKPPGAR
-172 AEYFP
+172 AEYYP

-198 PQRGNALEQSRD
+198 PNRGNALEQSRD

-224 QQQPAV
+224 QKQAI
-230 GLAMRLPVYRAG
+230 GLAMRLPVYRPG
-242 MPQETVEQRRAAYIG
+242 TPLETVEQRRAAYIG
-257 TVGAGFSVAAML
+257 SVGAGFSVAAML
-269 RDVLGDRGAQPTR
+269 RDVIGAHDAQTTR
-282 RLRLV
+282 RLRLL

-299 TESGFVELT
+299 SESRFVSVAT
-308 QVDDNQLLYDSA
+308 VDEEQLLYDSA
-320 APGGPPGAGARAAS
+320 APEGGPAAAAA
-334 ATANASTS
+334 ATHPPVAK
-342 AAPRVLRH
+342 AADRVQRRLA
-350 LVFELGGRSW
+350 FELGGHSW
-360 LIEVSDDERAVVGPV
+360 LIEVSDDEHAVTGAV

-382 IGLAGAIIS
+382 IAVAGAIIS

-397 VFSLGSAGGR
+397 VYSLGTAGSR
-407 AQALAREMTRHLRDS
+407 AQALARDMTRHLRDS
-422 ERQLEEA
+422 ERQLEDA

-441 TPTGRLKC
+441 GQTGRLQC
-449 SSQARRILGLQDD
+449 SAEATRILGLDGSGV
-462 ETELAELATL
+462 TELAAL
-472 LARVPPDERTVVGE
+472 LSRVPADERNEVGE
-486 HILEAALRRE
+486 HIREAARCRE
-496 RREFEHHLDLP
+496 RREFDHHLLRG

-516 IVEPVD
+516 IVEPTE
-522 EAGAHQLRG
+522 EAGRPLLRG
-531 VVRDDTQARRNAL
+531 VVRDDTQQRRSAL
-544 RLQLEHEIARL
+544 RLNLEHEIARL

-569 LEAACL
+569 LEAACV

-584 WRAGIDGR
+584 WRAGVDGR

-609 FTRISRTLEYR
+609 FVRISRTLEYR

-627 RAWAQRAPVH
+627 RAWAQGRPVRVD
-637 MERLQE
+637 RLQE

-664 PTTAG
+664 PTTAA
-669 GSMTAME
+669 GSMTALE
-676 FYSRDA
+676 FHCRDPQA
-682 LTADADAL
+682 ADADAL

-703 EQRMHAE
+703 EQRMSAE
-710 RQLRHVAS
+710 QQLRHVAS

-727 RAALEREMAR
+727 RASLERELSR

-749 AVMFIDLDRFKQI
+749 AVMFIDLDRFKHI

-772 MMIRVCGERLKA
+772 MMIRVCGERLQSM
-784 LLREDDTVARFGGDE
+784 LREDDTVARFGGDE

-806 LSSPSDAAM
+806 LSSPSDAAV

-830 DGHELHVS
+830 DGHELHIS

-845 YPEDGADAETLVK
+845 YPEDGNDAEALVK

-870 GRGSYCFYTAQM
+870 GRGTYCFYTAQM

-893 SGLRRAVE
+893 SGLRRAVD

-907 HYQPKME
+907 HYQPKLE
-914 LGGQRIVGVEALMRW
+914 LGSQRIVGVEALMRW

-952 ESIGRW
+952 EPIGRW
-958 ALERACADAMTWR
+958 ALERACADVVAWR
-971 EVGLP
+971 ALGLP
-976 ALQVSVNLSP
+976 ALQMSVNVSP
-986 RQLGSRNVINE
+986 RQLGSRSIINE
-997 IRTILDTTGLEPGL
+997 IRGILDSTGLEPGL
-1011 LELEITEGVMMKNPE
+1011 LELEITEGAMMKNPE

-1035 RAMGIGLAID
+1035 RALGVGLAID

-1052 SLSYLKRFPLST
+1052 SLSYLRRFPLST
-1064 VKIDRAFIHDVSENA
+1064 VKIDRAFINDVSENA

-1142 LNTPFASPIAA
+1142 ISAPFASPIAA

>member
-1 MRAHTR
+1 MNGNGPGAIAQATR
-7 PRSEDRNAPPDAPA
+7 LF
-21 RGPEAIGGMSRVF
+21 GT
-34 AARRHGGLPVLVL
+34 RRPGALPLIVL
-47 LAGLALSITLALL
+47 LTGLALSVTLALL
-60 TRRELASSAS
+60 TRRELAGSAA

-75 VALDVARKVERR
+75 AAIDIARKVERR

-99 ARFNTERE
+99 ARFNTDHE
-107 LTRKEFRDYVAGLH
+107 LTRKDFRDYVAGLN
-121 LHTNYPGFQAV
+121 LAANYPGFQAV
-132 NFAAYLR
+132 NFAVYLR
-139 EGEKQRF
+139 GEDKARF
-146 EALMREDAALNAAI
+146 EARMHEDAGLSAAI
-160 GAPYAVKPPGQR
+160 GSPYAVKPPGER
-172 AEYFP
+172 PEYYP

-183 LAGNERLLGNDLGAM
+183 LAGNERLLGKDLGAM

-224 QQQPAV
+224 AQQGSI
-230 GLAMRLPVYRAG
+230 GLAMRLPVYRPGA
-242 MPQETVEQRRAAYIG
+242 PLETVEQRRAAYIG
-257 TVGAGFSVAAML
+257 TVGAGFCVAAML
-269 RDVLGDRGAQPTR
+269 RDVLGSSDARTTR
-282 RLRLV
+282 RLRLL
-287 DAGPGPGATGTR
+287 DAGPGPGTTGTR
-299 TESGFVELT
+299 SESRFIS
-308 QVDDNQLLYDSA
+308 QAKIDDDQLLYDSA
-320 APGGPPGAGARAAS
+320 APDGAPAEA
-334 ATANASTS
+334 
-342 AAPRVLRH
+342 AAPRPAGGPARVQRL
-350 LVFELGGRSW
+350 LGFELGGHSW
-360 LIEVSDDERAVVGPV
+360 LIEVSDDEHVVNGAV
-375 DEAAPWL
+375 DEAVPWL
-382 IGLAGAIIS
+382 IAVAGAIIS

-397 VFSLGSAGGR
+397 VYSLGTAGRR
-407 AQALAREMTRHLRDS
+407 AQALARDMTRHLRAS

-441 TPTGRLKC
+441 PESGHMQC
-449 SSQARRILGLQDD
+449 SAEARRILGLDGSGL
-462 ETELAELATL
+462 TELAAL
-472 LARVPPDERTVVGE
+472 LSRVPADERTEVGE
-486 HILEAALRRE
+486 HIRDAARCRE
-496 RREFEHHLDLP
+496 RREFDHHLHLA

-516 IVEPVD
+516 IVEPA
-522 EAGAHQLRG
+522 EEGGRALLRG
-531 VVRDDTQARRNAL
+531 VVRDDTQQRRSAL
-544 RLQLEHEIARL
+544 RLNLEHGIARL
-555 LLADGEPNTVLAKA
+555 LLADGEPNAVLAKA
-569 LEAACL
+569 LEAACT

-584 WRAGIDGR
+584 WRAGPDGR

-599 RVADVPALEH
+599 RVAGVPALEH
-609 FTRISRTLEYR
+609 FVRISRTLEYR

-627 RAWAQRAPVH
+627 RAWAQGSAVRV
-637 MERLQE
+637 ERLQE

-650 AFAGRAGLSVGLIV
+650 AFAGRAGLSLGLIV
-664 PTTAG
+664 PTAAG
-669 GSMTAME
+669 GAMTALE

-682 LTADADAL
+682 QAADGEAL
-690 ESLNVIAM
+690 ETLNIIAM

-703 EQRMHAE
+703 EQRMSAE
-710 RQLRHVAS
+710 LQLRHVAS

-727 RAALEREMAR
+727 RASLERELSR

-772 MMIRVCGERLKA
+772 RMIRVCGERLKA
-784 LLREDDTVARFGGDE
+784 LMREDDTVARFGGDE
-799 FVLLLEN
+799 FVLLMEN
-806 LSSPSDAAM
+806 LSSPADAAV

-825 EPFLT
+825 DPFLT
-830 DGHELHVS
+830 DGHELHIS

-907 HYQPKME
+907 HYQPKLD
-914 LGGQRIVGVEALMRW
+914 LGQQRIVGVEALMRW

-958 ALERACADAMTWR
+958 ALERACTDAVAWR
-971 EVGLP
+971 SLGLP
-976 ALQVSVNLSP
+976 PLQVSVNLSP
-986 RQLGSRNVINE
+986 RQLGSRAVIGE
-997 IRTILDTTGLEPGL
+997 IRSILDSTGLAPEL
-1011 LELEITEGVMMKNPE
+1011 LELEITEGAMMKNPE
-1026 HAVKLLEDI
+1026 HAVKLLEDV
-1035 RAMGIGLAID
+1035 RALGVGLAID

-1052 SLSYLKRFPLST
+1052 SLSYLRRFPLST
-1064 VKIDRAFIHDVSENA
+1064 VKIDRAFINDVSENA

-1086 SIITLAHGLRMKVVA
+1086 SIITLAHGLRMRVVA

-1110 DHLRSRGCDEIQGFL
+1110 DHLRSRGCDEIQGYL

-1142 LNTPFASPIAA
+1142 ISTPFASPIAA